1 MARKRSRRKIRSRT
15 RTVTRTVRRATGGFG
30 KVFKGGT
37 MSKVIAGIGGGV
49 VGGLL
54 LNQFMPQYSGIGK
67 LGAAFLA
74 GGPVGAV
81 ASVAVDQMTGQ
92 GSLLQGLG
100 FGGRQEAGG
109 L

>member
-1 MARKRSRRKIRSRT
+1 MARKSRKRSRTRT
-15 RTVTRTVRRATGGFG
+15 RTVTRTVRRATGGIG

-37 MSKVIAGIGGGV
+37 MSKVVAGIGGGV

-74 GGPVGAV
+74 GGPIGAV
-81 ASVAVDQMTGQ
+81 ASVAVDSMTGQ
-92 GSLLQGLG
+92 GSVLG
-100 FGGRQEAGG
+100 NLFGGGRQEAGG